1 LRGSTRGRTGITT
14 ILDDDAPVALLIFAC
29 SQNGGES
36 PRYANPCRGMSWLDA
51 VLLLVCVAGV
61 SVVRLRDGE

>member
-1 LRGSTRGRTGITT
+1 MIGIWQCKGKS
-14 ILDDDAPVALLIFAC
+14 APGL
-29 SQNGGES
+29 
-36 PRYANPCRGMSWLDA
+36 SWPDA